1 MSATSAST
9 PIANCWRQ
17 CCDSRRQVVAMLHAA
32 RKWEFTHYSVIYSQ
46 QHYWLSCTRGAVQ
59 QSIHDYAHELR
70 LCYPQAE
77 QFIAISGHQQSLHI
91 VLWSNHALIVSMTLS
106 SSDSEQ
112 LWLTERLREWTENW
126 EFSDTKVLL
135 TVDHAT
141 PISQFVRQHFSTAHW
156 LRNASSNRPYRAAQ
170 MRPLTES
177 LPWQRRQRLWLT
189 MGVAGAVALTSL
201 WWFWPQPQ
209 LSPPAIQTQEYE
221 IAGIPLAELAQILD
235 YQYQANLIAGWQ
247 FQEATLA
254 DGQWTILMQA
264 TYGTISELQRQTPLA
279 VTAAGASA
287 RLETR
292 FVSPITVTP
301 QQLASEQEQTREQLE
316 SLLADWH
323 EQINWQ
329 SHSAPSSELMQWRDY
344 ELEWRPSAAGLDSQ
358 LAQAL
363 QQLPGQLVAYRWA
376 ERQQELTM
384 TIRFYW
390 LPRHIKEVKS

>member
-1 MSATSAST
+1 
-9 PIANCWRQ
+9 
-17 CCDSRRQVVAMLHAA
+17 MLQAA
-32 RKWEFTHYSVIYSQ
+32 RKWEFTHYSVIQSQ
-46 QHYWLSCTRGAVQ
+46 QHYWLSCTRIAVQ
-59 QSIHDYAHELR
+59 QPTHDYAHDLR

-77 QFIAISGHQQSLHI
+77 QFIAISEYQQNLNI
-91 VLWSNHALIVSMTLS
+91 VLWSKHLLIVSMTLNA
-106 SSDSEQ
+106 SDSEQ
-112 LWLTERLREWTENW
+112 LWLIERLREWTENW
-126 EFSDTKVLL
+126 EFSDTQVLVS
-135 TVDHAT
+135 VDEAT
-141 PISQFVRQHFSTAHW
+141 SISQFMRQHFSTAHW
-156 LRNASSNRPYRAAQ
+156 LSNTSNNMPYRAAL
-170 MRPLTES
+170 MRPLNES
-177 LPWQRRQRLWLT
+177 LPWQRRRRLWLT
-189 MGVAGAVALTSL
+189 IGFAGAIALTSL
-201 WWFWPQPQ
+201 WWFWPQSR
-209 LSPPAIQTQEYE
+209 LSPPIIQTQEFE

-279 VTAAGASA
+279 VTADGSST

-301 QQLASEQEQTREQLE
+301 QQLASEQGQAHKHLE
-316 SLLADWH
+316 TVLADWH

-329 SHSAPSSELMQWRDY
+329 SHDAPSSELMRWRDY
-344 ELEWRPSAAGLDSQ
+344 QLEWRPSAAGLDSQ

-363 QQLPGQLVAYRWA
+363 QQLPGQLLAYRWA

-390 LPRHIKEVKS
+390 LPRHIKEGKS